1 MSTLK
6 RQARLAGLLYF
17 LMALIAPIGLLIVP
31 GRVLVSGDAAAT
43 AQNLRDAE
51 GLVRLGIA
59 SELVHQALCI
69 FLLLALYSLFEPV
82 SRTLARQLVVLGAL
96 LSVPIVFLNVLN
108 DVAALTFAKGPETL
122 AAFERSELDALA
134 YFFLR
139 LHSRG
144 LDVASIFWGLW
155 LYPFALLVLR
165 SGFIPRFLGYLLM
178 IAGVG
183 YLANAFT
190 VLTLPDLSA
199 YVSQVAGWLYLG
211 EIPIIFWLLI
221 WGARPRPDA
230 VVAGTRTT

>member
-1 MSTLK
+1 MRSLQ
-6 RQARLAGLLYF
+6 RQARRAGLLYF
-17 LMALIAPIGLLIVP
+17 VMALIAPIGLLIVP
-31 GRVLVSGDAAAT
+31 SRVFVPGDAAAT
-43 AQNLRDAE
+43 AQNLRDSA

-59 SELVHQALCI
+59 SELVHQVLCI
-69 FLLLALYSLFEPV
+69 FLLLALYALFEPV

-155 LYPFALLVLR
+155 LFPFALLVLR

-199 YVSQVAGWLYLG
+199 YVSPVAGWLYLG

-230 VVAGTRTT
+230 VAAGTRTT